1 MKEKE
6 SLEAVHTHTHTHTG
20 SLTDK
25 NKSNKIKIVL
35 IIFIIILAL
44 VLCFNVG
51 VYAAYALAAT
61 EVSYTKADGTTVS
74 VKDALDELNK
84 KVPTKSIGDEVTVG
98 GEQFYVLEWD
108 NNCDTVNLISKY
120 NLNTAGTAQQDAAY
134 GTTGCIFSSASY
146 WTSGYTSS
154 PFNLNDFIGYT
165 ATDAIGKAKSYGRSK
180 GAVSSRLLSYEE
192 ANALKAKESSNSK
205 IKTMYRG
212 TANTANGYLCYWL
225 GSAYSASIVWRVFGN
240 SGRLSNDYYYSNSIY
255 CGVRPVITIL
265 KSKIS

>member
-1 MKEKE
+1 MKN
-6 SLEAVHTHTHTHTG
+6 
-20 SLTDK
+20 
-25 NKSNKIKIVL
+25 NKKLKTALIV
-35 IIFIIILAL
+35 FIVILAL

-61 EVSYTKADGTTVS
+61 EVSYTKPGTSTTIS

-120 NLNTAGTAQQDAAY
+120 NLNKAGTAQQNAAY
-134 GTTGCIFSSASY
+134 GTTACAFSSTNY
-146 WTSGYTSS
+146 WSSSFTSS

-192 ANALKAKESSNSK
+192 ANALKAKKNSNTK
-205 IKTMYRG
+205 IDAMYRG
-212 TANTANGYLCYWL
+212 TANTANGYLYYWL
-225 GSAYSASIVWRVFGN
+225 GSAGNTYGVWNVSGNRGTLYNNTFGY
-240 SGRLSNDYYYSNSIY
+240 GYD
-255 CGVRPVITIL
+255 CGVRPVITVL

>member
-6 SLEAVHTHTHTHTG
+6 SLEAVYTHTHTG
-20 SLTDK
+20 SLADK
-25 NKSNKIKIVL
+25 TKSNKIKIVL
-35 IIFIIILAL
+35 IIFIVILAL

-61 EVSYTKADGTTVS
+61 EVSYTKSDGTTVS

-120 NLNTAGTAQQDAAY
+120 NLNKAGTKQLNAA
-134 GTTGCIFSSASY
+134 GSETACAFSSTNY
-146 WTSGYTSS
+146 WSSSFTSS
-154 PFNLNDFIGYT
+154 PFNLNDFIGYK
-165 ATDAIGKAKSYGRSK
+165 ATDAIGKVKSYGRSK

-192 ANALKAKESSNSK
+192 ANALQKASSNTK
-205 IKTMYRG
+205 IDAMYRG
-212 TANTANGYLCYWL
+212 TANTADGCLNYWL
-225 GSAYSASIVWRVFGN
+225 GSANDAQHVICKWPV
-240 SGRLSNDYYYSNSIY
+240 RL
-255 CGVRPVITIL
+255 L
-265 KSKIS
+265 EH

>member
-1 MKEKE
+1 MR
-6 SLEAVHTHTHTHTG
+6 LYTHTHTHTG
-20 SLTDK
+20 SLADK
-25 NKSNKIKIVL
+25 TKSNKIKTVL

-61 EVSYTKADGTTVS
+61 EVSYTKKDGTTVS

-120 NLNTAGTAQQDAAY
+120 NLNKAGTAQQNAAY
-134 GTTGCIFSSASY
+134 GTTNCVFSSTNY
-146 WTSGYTSS
+146 WSSSFTRS

-192 ANALKAKESSNSK
+192 AIALRAKKGSNTK
-205 IKTMYRG
+205 IDAMYRG
-212 TANTANGYLCYWL
+212 TANTANGYLHYWL
-225 GSAYSASIVWRVFGN
+225 GSACDPSGVWRVDGN
-240 SGRLSNDYYYSNSIY
+240 NSALY
-255 CGVRPVITIL
+255 GGSFAYDPYAGVRPVITIL

>member
-1 MKEKE
+1 MKN
-6 SLEAVHTHTHTHTG
+6 
-20 SLTDK
+20 
-25 NKSNKIKIVL
+25 NKKLKTALIV
-35 IIFIIILAL
+35 FIVILVL

-61 EVSYTKADGTTVS
+61 EVSYTKPGTSTSIS

-98 GEQFYVLEWD
+98 GEKFYVLEWD

-120 NLNTAGTAQQDAAY
+120 NLNTAGTAQQNAAY
-134 GTTGCIFSSASY
+134 GTTACAFSSTNY
-146 WTSGYTSS
+146 WSSSIKYS

-180 GAVSSRLLSYEE
+180 DAVSSRLLSYEE
-192 ANALKAKESSNSK
+192 ANALRAKESSNSK

-212 TANTANGYLCYWL
+212 TANTANGYLNYWL
-225 GSAYSASIVWRVFGN
+225 GSAIDASHVWLVDGSSRLLGQQLLRQKLPLPRGSPSYN
-240 SGRLSNDYYYSNSIY
+240 S
-255 CGVRPVITIL
+255 L
-265 KSKIS
+265 KV

>member
-1 MKEKE
+1 MK
-6 SLEAVHTHTHTHTG
+6 
-20 SLTDK
+20 DK
-25 NKSNKIKIVL
+25 KIKTALIVFIVIL
-35 IIFIIILAL
+35 IL

-61 EVSYTKADGTTVS
+61 DVSYTKPNGTQTS
-74 VKDALDELNK
+74 VKAALDEVYA
-84 KVPTKSIGDEVTVG
+84 KVPSHEIGDEVTVG
-98 GEQFYVLEWD
+98 GEKFYVLEWD

-134 GTTGCIFSSASY
+134 GTTACEFSSTNY
-146 WTSGYTSS
+146 WSSSFTSS
-154 PFNLNDFIGYT
+154 PFNLNDFMGYK

-192 ANALKAKESSNSK
+192 ANALKAKEGSNSK

-212 TANTANGYLCYWL
+212 TANSANGYLHYWL
-225 GSAYSASIVWRVFGN
+225 GSALNTNGVWYVDGGYGFIYGGSYSFSSYVR
-240 SGRLSNDYYYSNSIY
+240 R
-255 CGVRPVITIL
+255 GVRPVITIL

>member
-1 MKEKE
+1 MKN
-6 SLEAVHTHTHTHTG
+6 
-20 SLTDK
+20 
-25 NKSNKIKIVL
+25 NKKLKTALIV
-35 IIFIIILAL
+35 FIVILAF

-61 EVSYTKADGTTVS
+61 EVSYTKPGTSTSIS
-74 VKDALDELNK
+74 VKTALDELYNNIPK
-84 KVPTKSIGDEVTVG
+84 YKVGDEVTFG

-120 NLNTAGTAQQDAAY
+120 NLNKAGTAQQDAAY
-134 GTTGCIFSSASY
+134 GTTACAFSSTNY
-146 WTSGYTSS
+146 WSSSFTSS

-192 ANALKAKESSNSK
+192 ANALRVKIDSNLK
-205 IKTMYRG
+205 IEAMYRG
-212 TANTANGYLCYWL
+212 SANTANGYLDYWL
-225 GSAYSASIVWRVFGN
+225 GSAGDTYSVWYVDG
-240 SGRLSNDYYYSNSIY
+240 SYYSLNNVDFSFGL
-255 CGVRPVITIL
+255 CLGVRPVITVL

>member
-6 SLEAVHTHTHTHTG
+6 SLEAVHTHTHTG

-25 NKSNKIKIVL
+25 TKSNKIKIVL
-35 IIFIIILAL
+35 IIFIVILAL

-61 EVSYTKADGTTVS
+61 EVSYTKPGTSTTIS

-84 KVPTKSIGDEVTVG
+84 KVPTKSVGDEVTVG

-120 NLNTAGTAQQDAAY
+120 NLNKTGTAQQDAAY
-134 GTTGCIFSSASY
+134 GTTNCVFSSTSY
-146 WTSGYTSS
+146 WSSSFTSS
-154 PFNLNDFIGYT
+154 PFNLNDFIGYK

-192 ANALKAKESSNSK
+192 ANALEAKKGSNTK
-205 IKTMYRG
+205 IDAMFRG
-212 TANTANGYLCYWL
+212 TANTANGYLRYWL
-225 GSAYSASIVWRVFGN
+225 GSAYNTYYVCSVYGYNGGLYQSSF
-240 SGRLSNDYYYSNSIY
+240 SGSLYD
-255 CGVRPVITIL
+255 GVRPVITVL